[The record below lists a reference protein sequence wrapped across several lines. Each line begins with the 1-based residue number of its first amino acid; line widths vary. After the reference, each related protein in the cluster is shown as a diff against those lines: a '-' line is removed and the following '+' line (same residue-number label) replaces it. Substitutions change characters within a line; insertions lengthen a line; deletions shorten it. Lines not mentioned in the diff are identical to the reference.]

1 MRISD
6 WSSDVCSSDLTDG
19 EFRENGVEQP
29 DGPGGRVTGVE
40 NGTVQRGD
48 AIVHVA
54 ERGVLARC
62 ERGDEGSGNMG
73 GGGLRL
79 PQRLRI
85 LLRRPDD
92 ETAGNG
98 IVELGNAAGGTRVGR
113 YGEIEWGGV

>member
-62 ERGDEGSGNMG
+62 ERGDEGSGNLG
-73 GGGLRL
+73 GGGLRML
-79 PQRLRI
+79 QRLRI
-85 LLRRPDD
+85 LLLRHD
-92 ETAGNG
+92 AGNAGMG
-98 IVELGNAAGGTRVGR
+98 IVEFDEDRKSTRLNSSH
-113 YGEIEWGGV
+113 

>member
-1 MRISD
+1 MVRAERYAGIPD
-6 WSSDVCSSDLTDG
+6 YRGGELGRRAEAVLGRLEHALGTDG

-62 ERGDEGSGNMG
+62 ERGDEGSGNLG
-73 GGGLRL
+73 GGGLRML
-79 PQRLRI
+79 PRLRI
-85 LLRRPDD
+85 LLLRPD
-92 ETAGNG
+92 AGNAG
-98 IVELGNAAGGTRVGR
+98 TGNVAL
-113 YGEIEWGGV
+113 